1 MTDIFAKFEGLSRAA
16 SQLMTATLRNPFEV
30 VIERPLSATIG
41 LIEGRETLLFGTNNY
56 LGLSQ
61 CPEAVAAAVKTLQE
75 EGWAQRLTYCQWYLR
90 VASPT

>member
-1 MTDIFAKFEGLSRAA
+1 
-16 SQLMTATLRNPFEV
+16 MTATPRNPFDV

-61 CPEAVAAAVKTLQE
+61 CPEAIAATVKTLQE
-75 EGWAQRLTYCQWYLR
+75 EGVGTTGSRIANGT
-90 VASPT
+90 